1 MDILLKQ
8 VKLIDQRST
17 FHKKKVDI
25 LIQKG
30 IITKI
35 NKSIKTPAKTKVW
48 AEKNTH
54 VSIGWFDIGTQI
66 GEPGFE
72 QRETIH
78 SATQAAIKG
87 GYTGIAC
94 FPNTNP
100 VLDQQ
105 SSVSF
110 IINKAKTQP
119 IDIYPIGAVS
129 KSCDGKE
136 IAEMVD
142 MHHAGAIAFSDG
154 DHPLHHSGILL
165 RALEYSK
172 SFNGLIINKP
182 ANKEIQA
189 NGLIHEGEISIQL
202 GMSGIPSI
210 AESLTVHR
218 DCELCSYANGRLL
231 IHSISAVESLREI
244 KAYKKKGLS
253 IDASVSYLNLVY
265 TDKQLTGFDANLK
278 VLPPLRSNSDR
289 KALIKALT
297 DGEVSIITSNHQPLE
312 PEVKEKEFFYSPFG
326 AIGLQTTFSAINT
339 FCENEVELDTIIHAL
354 SIGPRSVLGLD
365 IPEVKAGA
373 AANLTLFDPKEK
385 WVFTKDVNQ
394 SNSNNSPFIDK
405 EFVGKVQGIIYENSL
420 LK

>member
-8 VKLIDQRST
+8 VKLIDKRST

-25 LIQKG
+25 LIEKG
-30 IITKI
+30 IISKI
-35 NKSIKTPAKTKVW
+35 NKSIKAPAKTKIW

-54 VSIGWFDIGTQI
+54 VSIGWFDIGTQL

-72 QRETIH
+72 QRETIE
-78 SATQAAIKG
+78 SATRAAIKG

-110 IINKAKTQP
+110 IINKANTQP

-182 ANKEIQA
+182 ANKEIQS

-218 DCELCSYANGRLL
+218 DCELCAYANGRLL
-231 IHSISAVESLREI
+231 IHSISAKESLKEI
-244 KAYKKKGLS
+244 KSYKKKGLH
-253 IDASVSYLNLVY
+253 IDASISYLNLVY
-265 TDKQLTGFDANLK
+265 TDKELTGFDANLK
-278 VLPPLRSNSDR
+278 VLPPLRSESDR
-289 KALIKALT
+289 KALLKALSN
-297 DGEVSIITSNHQPLE
+297 GEVNVITSNHQPIE
-312 PEVKEKEFFYSPFG
+312 PELKEKEFFYSPFG
-326 AIGLQTTFSAINT
+326 AIGLQTSFSAVNT
-339 FCENEVELDTIIHAL
+339 YCKNDIELETIINAL
-354 SIGPRSVLGLD
+354 SAGPRSVLGLD
-365 IPEVKAGA
+365 IPQISVGSV
-373 AANLTLFDPKEK
+373 ANLTLFDPKEK
-385 WVFTKDVNQ
+385 WVFSKDKNQ
-394 SNSNNSPFIDK
+394 SNSVNSPFINH
-405 EFVGKVQGIIYENSL
+405 EFVGKVQGIIHQNSL
-420 LK
+420 LQ

>member
-35 NKSIKTPAKTKVW
+35 NKSIKAPAKTKIW

-72 QRETIH
+72 QRETIE
-78 SATQAAIKG
+78 STAQAAIKG

-105 SSVSF
+105 SSVAF

-119 IDIYPIGAVS
+119 IDIHPIGAVS

-154 DHPLHHSGILL
+154 DYPLHHSGILL
-165 RALEYSK
+165 RALEYAK

-182 ANKEIQA
+182 ANKEIQS

-231 IHSISAVESLREI
+231 IHSISAAESLKEI
-244 KAYKKKGLS
+244 KAYKKKGLH

-278 VLPPLRSNSDR
+278 VLPPLRSESDR
-289 KALIKALT
+289 KALLKALENG
-297 DGEVSIITSNHQPLE
+297 DVHIITSNHQPLE
-312 PEVKEKEFFYSPFG
+312 PEIKEKEFFYSPFG
-326 AIGLQTTFSAINT
+326 AIGLQTAFSAINT
-339 FCENEVELDTIIHAL
+339 ICENEIELDTVIHAL

-365 IPEVKAGA
+365 MPDISVGSK
-373 AANLTLFDPKEK
+373 ANLALFDPKEK
-385 WVFTKDVNQ
+385 WIFTKDLNQ
-394 SNSNNSPFIDK
+394 SKSVNSPFINQ
-405 EFVGKVQGIIYENSL
+405 EFVGKVQGIIHENSL
-420 LK
+420 LQ

>member
-35 NKSIKTPAKTKVW
+35 NTSIKTPAKTKIW

-54 VSIGWFDIGTQI
+54 ISVGWFDIGTQI

-72 QRETIH
+72 QRETID
-78 SATQAAIKG
+78 SATRAAIKG

-105 SSVSF
+105 ASVAF
-110 IINKAKTQP
+110 IINKAKTLA

-129 KSCDGKE
+129 KACEGKE
-136 IAEMVD
+136 IAELVD

-154 DHPLHHSGILL
+154 DHPLQHSGILL

-182 ANKEIQA
+182 ANKEIQS
-189 NGLIHEGEISIQL
+189 NGLIHEGEVSIQL

-218 DCELCSYANGRLL
+218 DCELCSYANSRLL
-231 IHSISAVESLREI
+231 IHSISASDSLKEI
-244 KAYKKKGLS
+244 KAFKKKS
-253 IDASVSYLNLVY
+253 CQINASVSYLNLVY
-265 TDKQLTGFDANLK
+265 TDKQLTKFDSNLK
-278 VLPPLRSNSDR
+278 VLPPLRSDSDR
-289 KALIKALT
+289 KALVKAIT
-297 DGEVSIITSNHQPLE
+297 NGEVTVITSNHQPLE
-312 PEVKEKEFFYSPFG
+312 PEIKEKEFFYSPFG
-326 AIGLQTTFSAINT
+326 AIGLQTSFSAINT
-339 FCENEVELDTIIHAL
+339 FCEKEIALETVIHAL
-354 SIGPRSVLGLD
+354 SVGPRSVLGLE
-365 IPEVKAGA
+365 IPEISVGSL
-373 AANLTLFDPKEK
+373 ANLTLFDPKQK
-385 WVFTKDVNQ
+385 WVFNKEMNQ
-394 SNSNNSPFIDK
+394 SKSVNSPFINQ
-405 EFVGKVQGIIYENSL
+405 EFVGKVQGIIHKNSL
-420 LK
+420 LQ